1 MKPESIALTDR
12 KEGALITLV
21 GMIQEIPG
29 LFVRFITHPLDF
41 FQSLKGEPN
50 NRRALLF
57 SVFVGLVAV
66 VVRFGIYL
74 PKLPNPIVFGIVLVI
89 FPVMIILINLG
100 TGYACYMGWK
110 ALGSKE
116 KYPAAHACVSYISI
130 MIPLT
135 VALNFYFEFW
145 FAVLVNYLLAGFLYS
160 AASIKTHSIGPVKA
174 ITAISVLSFIQLGI
188 YFMVHF
194 SKASAG

>member
-1 MKPESIALTDR
+1 MNT
-12 KEGALITLV
+12 LI

-57 SVFVGLVAV
+57 SIFVGLVAV

-110 ALGSKE
+110 ALGSRE

-160 AASIKTHSIGPVKA
+160 VASIKTHSIAPVKA
-174 ITAISVLSFIQLGI
+174 ITAIAILSCVQLAF
-188 YFMVHF
+188 YFLVMAAKTQ
-194 SKASAG
+194 S

>member
-1 MKPESIALTDR
+1 MNI
-12 KEGALITLV
+12 LI

-29 LFVRFITHPLDF
+29 LLVRFITHPMDF

-50 NRRALLF
+50 HRRAILF

-66 VVRFGIYL
+66 VVRFGIHLPEL
-74 PKLPNPIVFGIVLVI
+74 PKPMVFGIVLVI

-100 TGYACYMGWK
+100 TGYACYVGWK
-110 ALGSKE
+110 ALGSRE
-116 KYPAAHACVSYISI
+116 KYSVAHTCVSYISL

-145 FAVLVNYLLAGFLYS
+145 FAVLINYLLAGFLYG
-160 AASIKTHSIGPVKA
+160 AASIITHSIKPVKA
-174 ITAISVLSFIQLGI
+174 IAAISILSCVQLGI